1 LLKGNYMH
9 ELKVADRIANVEFSS
24 TQEGNHLEMYK
35 KEFPDF
41 QYNLRIYKQIDDM
54 WDHEKSYFYR

>member
-1 LLKGNYMH
+1 MTD
-9 ELKVADRIANVEFSS
+9 EVADRIANVEFSS